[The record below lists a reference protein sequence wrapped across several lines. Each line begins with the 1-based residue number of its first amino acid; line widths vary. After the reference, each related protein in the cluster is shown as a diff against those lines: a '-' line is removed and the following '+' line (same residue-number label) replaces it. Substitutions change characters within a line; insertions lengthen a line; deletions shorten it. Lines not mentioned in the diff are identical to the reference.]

1 MPHIHVTSL
10 QAVQQVAGTSTAS
23 DQPNHV
29 FFLGQKLASTV
40 DSKIKALPDT
50 TDKVTFGTDIR
61 RQEYPACLPTVGVS
75 CVLTSLFPTAGAPSG
90 PGCWVSSVSRPWCKA
105 ETTRVAGA
113 WVWGNQAKAQTLQ
126 PRGILVLRKRRGS
139 HVNFLTLVKAQA
151 DYCEWFFLT
160 LQTNPQSKEGYF
172 GPQS

>member
-75 CVLTSLFPTAGAPSG
+75 CVLTALSP
-90 PGCWVSSVSRPWCKA
+90 
-105 ETTRVAGA
+105 
-113 WVWGNQAKAQTLQ
+113 Q
-126 PRGILVLRKRRGS
+126 LVLPAALGAGS
-139 HVNFLTLVKAQA
+139 AESLGHDVRPRQP
-151 DYCEWFFLT
+151 E
-160 LQTNPQSKEGYF
+160 
-172 GPQS
+172 